1 MEEQGNLAHWLADR
15 CQKEHLTLR
24 QAAAKTGL
32 SHTTIYQ
39 ILNGGGAFPE
49 TIGKLAKAFAD
60 GTNERLALEDHLL
73 VLAGYRTQRSE
84 GEEPSELVAHLVDK
98 VGRFKE
104 SQLKMMDRFADLL
117 IEIDAEAAVGIK

>member
-1 MEEQGNLAHWLADR
+1 MEEQGNLAHWLAGR
-15 CQKEHLTLR
+15 CKKEHLTLR

-39 ILNGGGAFPE
+39 IVNGSGAFPE

-60 GTNERLALEDHLL
+60 GTKERLALEDHLL

-84 GEEPSELVAHLVDK
+84 GEELSEPLAHLIDK
-98 VGRFKE
+98 VKE
-104 SQLKMMDRFADLL
+104 FNQPQLKVMESVADFLTGNKG
-117 IEIDAEAAVGIK
+117 AKSQ